1 MAIVPTPE
9 NAKPIP
15 DFDAGTF
22 DGLSLLFQSRNG
34 DPAKVSGDDVAAY
47 VAVNKVYTGLNNKTI
62 PQAIAAAGGVEVI
75 GTLTAGAT
83 SLTLSDASITTNSTI
98 DIYVNDAFYGVMP
111 LTIAVSTGLLTMTF
125 IAQSADMAVKAVI
138 K

>member
-22 DGLSLLFQSRNG
+22 DGSSLLFQSRNG

-62 PQAIAAAGGVEVI
+62 PQAIAAAAGVEVT

-83 SLTLSDASITTNSTI
+83 SLTLSDASITSSSTLEVFT
-98 DIYVNDAFYGVMP
+98 DIFGAWLENMV
-111 LTIAVSTGLLTMTF
+111 VSTGSVVLTF
-125 IAQSADMAVKAVI
+125 EAQSADMSVKVRVS
-138 K
+138 

>member
-22 DGLSLLFQSRNG
+22 DGSSLLFQSRNG

-47 VAVNKVYTGLNNKTI
+47 VAVNKVYAGLNNKTI
-62 PQAIAAAGGVEVI
+62 PQAITAAGGVEVT

-83 SLTLSDASITTNSTI
+83 SLTLSDASITSSSTLEVFT
-98 DIYVNDAFYGVMP
+98 DIFGAWLENMV
-111 LTIAVSTGLLTMTF
+111 VSTGSVVLTF
-125 IAQSADMAVKAVI
+125 EPQSADMSVKVRVS
-138 K
+138 

>member
-1 MAIVPTPE
+1 MAIVPTPAS
-9 NAKPIP
+9 AKPIP

-22 DGLSLLFQSRNG
+22 DGSSLLFQSRNG

-62 PQAIAAAGGVEVI
+62 PQAIAAAAGVEVT

-83 SLTLSDASITTNSTI
+83 SLTLSDASITSSSTLEVFT
-98 DIYVNDAFYGVMP
+98 DIFGAWLENMV
-111 LTIAVSTGLLTMTF
+111 VSTGSVVLTF
-125 IAQSADMAVKAVI
+125 ESQSADMSVKVRVS
-138 K
+138 

>member
-22 DGLSLLFQSRNG
+22 DGSSLLFQSRNG
-34 DPAKVSGDDVAAY
+34 DPAKVSGDDVASY

-62 PQAIAAAGGVEVI
+62 PQAIAAAAGVEVT

-83 SLTLSDASITTNSTI
+83 SLTLSDASITSSSTLEVFT
-98 DIYVNDAFYGVMP
+98 DIFGAWLENMV
-111 LTIAVSTGLLTMTF
+111 VSTGSVVLTF
-125 IAQSADMAVKAVI
+125 EAQSADMSVKVRVS
-138 K
+138 

>member
-22 DGLSLLFQSRNG
+22 DGSSLLFQSRNG

-47 VAVNKVYTGLNNKTI
+47 VAVNKVYTGLGNKTI
-62 PQAIAAAGGVEVI
+62 PQAIAAAAGVEVT

-83 SLTLSDASITTNSTI
+83 SLTLSDASITSSSTLEVFT
-98 DIYVNDAFYGVMP
+98 DIFGAWLENMV
-111 LTIAVSTGLLTMTF
+111 VSTGSVVLTF
-125 IAQSADMAVKAVI
+125 ESQSADMNVKVRVS
-138 K
+138 